1 MGVGDGRTAKVERVR
16 SGKTQRKR
24 FQEEPRK
31 SRFLVAFAPDAV
43 VTKKEAVS
51 AAILKI
57 IKKGTETRRSV
68 KKELVAGCQNILGW
82 MARRIRWVRTRL
94 MANITLTLRIV
105 SVLFWERNGGGT
117 YPAFSKISAARTTL
131 LFMGRKAQTILIV
144 VVTVRTIQKSKNRS
158 ERMNL

>member
-24 FQEEPRK
+24 FQDEPRK

-43 VTKKEAVS
+43 VTKKEAVR

-68 KKELVAGCQNILGW
+68 KKVLVAGCQNILGW

-105 SVLFWERNGGGT
+105 SVLFWERKGSA

-131 LFMGRKAQTILIV
+131 LSMGRKAQTILIV

>member
-1 MGVGDGRTAKVERVR
+1 MGFGDGRTAKVERVR

-24 FQEEPRK
+24 FQDEPRK

-43 VTKKEAVS
+43 VTKKEAVR
-51 AAILKI
+51 AAILKV
-57 IKKGTETRRSV
+57 IKKGTETRRNV
-68 KKELVAGCQNILGW
+68 KKVLVAGCQNILGW

-105 SVLFWERNGGGT
+105 SVLFWEKKGGA